1 MPRQRLI
8 GLFIDGNWLLQGVW
22 FNLLTTLGCV
32 HSMLFGAFHM
42 DFYMARG
49 LSATEVAAVHSFF
62 SLWNPLNDIVAGLLV
77 DEWVARGFGS
87 RLLLAVWANAG
98 YAATTWF
105 AFQELSLPAWV
116 QYALAISLS
125 DGFAAVAGA
134 VNGLILIEQT
144 SEDRQRIQI
153 QRLNSLFG
161 CLEWLVM
168 SGAYWLWDARPGE
181 GQAFRGYL
189 SAVCGGSALVTLLS
203 VQKLQPSK
211 PMRAAHSESFWQR
224 MRQFLRLANQH
235 GNFWRYAALTAALEA
250 ENVFFRQ
257 FDVIIIRLLLNSWL
271 TCAKVLL
278 MIGDPLCGCLSFAL
292 TWVAERPGLGVYWV
306 TLGALRVRMLV
317 SLVSLS
323 LVAVLWVLDGRSVAA
338 SCLFCVLM
346 VLLRAATR
354 PAANLGAI
362 AFASVIQ
369 EHSLLAQELCH
380 PLTED
385 DAGKYWMLRA
395 ALVKPLNSLGPVLGT
410 SALAAAG
417 YRPTEGTVTPELWWL
432 CAWLPAVAWRSEGQ
446 KDQ

>member
-1 MPRQRLI
+1 MPLFNRFPRTNVIPCHVLVTSMGMKMLPLLSLFESQGYPCRVKLFLPVDCHCCPLPWMSGPLRAGQRLI

-189 SAVCGGSALVTLLS
+189 SAVCGGSQVYA
-203 VQKLQPSK
+203 
-211 PMRAAHSESFWQR
+211 
-224 MRQFLRLANQH
+224 RLA
-235 GNFWRYAALTAALEA
+235 GFPIAL
-250 ENVFFRQ
+250 FSRQ
-257 FDVIIIRLLLNSWL
+257 TIEDI
-271 TCAKVLL
+271 KVL
-278 MIGDPLCGCLSFAL
+278 G
-292 TWVAERPGLGVYWV
+292 
-306 TLGALRVRMLV
+306 
-317 SLVSLS
+317 
-323 LVAVLWVLDGRSVAA
+323 
-338 SCLFCVLM
+338 
-346 VLLRAATR
+346 
-354 PAANLGAI
+354 
-362 AFASVIQ
+362 
-369 EHSLLAQELCH
+369 
-380 PLTED
+380 
-385 DAGKYWMLRA
+385 
-395 ALVKPLNSLGPVLGT
+395 
-410 SALAAAG
+410 
-417 YRPTEGTVTPELWWL
+417 
-432 CAWLPAVAWRSEGQ
+432 
-446 KDQ
+446 